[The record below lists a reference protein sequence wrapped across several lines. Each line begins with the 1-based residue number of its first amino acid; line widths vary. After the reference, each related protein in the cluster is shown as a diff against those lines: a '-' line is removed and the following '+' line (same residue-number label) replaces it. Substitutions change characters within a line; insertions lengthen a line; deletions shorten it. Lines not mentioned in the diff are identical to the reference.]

1 MRARKIALR
10 INLLVIGNH
19 KRDMEY
25 SELCKS
31 IFELDPGVRFAGVC
45 DYRENLDTGV
55 REMV

>member
-19 KRDMEY
+19 KIDMEY

-45 DYRENLDTGV
+45 DDREKLSMEV